1 MLCNRI
7 GIPAVIK
14 KLKCPCCDGSGE
26 ELDPEVVGRE
36 MRRKR
41 VTSHPA
47 LGVREMAGKLGLSH
61 TYLTLLEQGKRK
73 WTPTLRHDYLNE
85 IGK

>member
-7 GIPAVIK
+7 GIPAVSK
-14 KLKCPCCDGSGE
+14 KSKCPCCDGSGE

-36 MRRKR
+36 MYARRTDANIGLRALAKR
-41 VTSHPA
+41 
-47 LGVREMAGKLGLSH
+47 LGISH

-73 WTPTLRHDYLNE
+73 WTPTLVHDYLNE

>member
-1 MLCNRI
+1 MTHMLCTS
-7 GIPAVIK
+7 K
-14 KLKCPCCDGSGE
+14 YLKCKIYT
-26 ELDPEVVGRE
+26 L
-36 MRRKR
+36 
-41 VTSHPA
+41 
-47 LGVREMAGKLGLSH
+47 LSH

>member
-7 GIPAVIK
+7 GIPAVSK

-36 MRRKR
+36 MHAKR
-41 VTSHPA
+41 THA
-47 LGVREMAGKLGLSH
+47 HIGLREMAGKLGLSH